1 MSDLQ
6 DENYYLNEIFSFL
19 KDIEGSKAI
28 LPDDD
33 EKLKENKINIL
44 SEDLFEDLYY
54 NLLYYYKSNGNK
66 KIESNEQKSL
76 YKSLYELLSIIYESD
91 ITSFRNS
98 KVKLTLVYLID
109 FFRESKLINLEIV
122 CNVIYNLK
130 DIFSYI
136 TNNRIEDIICK
147 FEVDAYKIAKQCC
160 IVFIGDSN
168 VEIENFDKL
177 DSFGKI
183 MHAIQKLCNV
193 TIPFH
198 LKGFIDYYEMPNKI
212 KPLIIKIYNY
222 IDEINPFKK
231 EKETNNKYNLYQGY
245 SLYEIL
251 VNFNEKRDKIDIPDF
266 YELKKNRIIDIN
278 AKAIL
283 ELSLKLLRSK
293 SKEDLEKVLINVNI
307 NSKVEIPKISNNF
320 NNTKEY
326 YKDLYN
332 QLQYYIMEYKNN
344 PKKKICKIIYED
356 FYRVLWLNFIK
367 QLLLNITEKKLEK
380 NHIKIIFYFIVNLFS
395 PDIDTES
402 ALEFRIDTIPIL
414 YSQCDIRDFLL
425 NNEYIFQILDKD
437 YLDCYT
443 LSENKIKYNQKIINI
458 IDKQIIQDKELIDVR
473 KKNIYMNCEITHILD
488 CSPYLPLPLLK
499 HYVQQEVILV
509 FKKSDIS
516 LSNFL
521 QNCFCDL
528 GSLIPETF
536 INSIKTMNFKVLK
549 EEEKEDLIEQILKEQ
564 DFQDLLKEIMKSNV
578 MKNAYLIMNKFYFS
592 NGKFNQDEEMNII
605 KNNKIIDLEKIEKE
619 TFEKVKNIKNTNKE
633 KISQENELNNNEI
646 INNDTNNNKII
657 EESEFNFI
665 NDKPIISYYNKFCKQ
680 LDNFDYSNIFI
691 IMGLPK
697 TIKGFTFR
705 FLKIV
710 INTNGIILN
719 MDDNSKIILLK
730 AYLIFILIHEQNHF
744 IKRYFNI
751 NYGVHLC
758 DTPNINGYDEGG
770 RHLIKLLFGDEMI
783 HKNINIEQAKY
794 ILDKNNWANK
804 SIYEFKSDFKK
815 IKIGGT
821 KDTIVYLT
829 SEYSSTCDHSKLHI

>member
-1 MSDLQ
+1 MSNLQ
-6 DENYYLNEIFSFL
+6 NENYYLNKIFSFL

-44 SEDLFEDLYY
+44 SEDLFKDLYN

-91 ITSFRNS
+91 ITIFGDIN
-98 KVKLTLVYLID
+98 VKLTLVYLID
-109 FFRESKLINLEIV
+109 FFRESKQINLEIV
-122 CNVIYNLK
+122 CNVIHSLK
-130 DIFSYI
+130 DIFSFI
-136 TNNRIEDIICK
+136 TNNRIEDIIYE
-147 FEVDAYKIAKQCC
+147 FEVDAYKIAKKCC
-160 IVFIGDSN
+160 IVFIGDSD
-168 VEIENFDKL
+168 VEIENFEKL

-183 MHAIQKLCNV
+183 IYAIKKLRNV

-198 LKGFIDYYEMPNKI
+198 LKGFIDYYNMPNNI

-231 EKETNNKYNLYQGY
+231 EKEINNKYYLYQGY

-251 VNFNEKRDKIDIPDF
+251 VNFDEKRVKIHIPEF

-293 SKEDLEKVLINVNI
+293 SKEELEKVLINVNI
-307 NSKVEIPKISNNF
+307 NSKVEEPKISNNF

-332 QLQYYIMEYKNN
+332 QLQYYMMEYKNN
-344 PKKKICKIIYED
+344 PKKKICKIICED

-367 QLLLNITEKKLEK
+367 QLLLNVTEKELEK

-395 PDIDTES
+395 PDIDIES

-425 NNEYIFQILDKD
+425 DNEYIFQILDKD
-437 YLDCYT
+437 YIDCYT
-443 LSENKIKYNQKIINI
+443 LSENKIKYNQIIINI
-458 IDKQIIQDKELIDVR
+458 IDKQIIQDKKLIDAR
-473 KKNIYMNCEITHILD
+473 KKNVYMNCEITHILD

-499 HYVQQEVILV
+499 HYVEQEVILV

-528 GSLIPETF
+528 EGLKPETF

-549 EEEKEDLIEQILKEQ
+549 EEEKEDLIEKILKEQ

-592 NGKFNQDEEMNII
+592 NGKFNQDGEMNII
-605 KNNKIIDLEKIEKE
+605 KNNKSIDLEEIEKE
-619 TFEKVKNIKNTNKE
+619 TFEKAKNIKNTNKE
-633 KISQENELNNNEI
+633 KISQKNELNNNEI
-646 INNDTNNNKII
+646 INDDSNNDKII

-665 NDKPIISYYNKFCKQ
+665 NDKPIISYYNKFCKE

-710 INTNGIILN
+710 INTNGIMLN

-758 DTPNINGYDEGG
+758 DTPNIYGYNEGG
-770 RHLIKLLFGDEMI
+770 RHLIKLLFGDDMI

-794 ILDKNNWANK
+794 ILDKNNWTNK
-804 SIYEFKSDFKK
+804 SIYEFKSDFEK

-829 SEYSSTCDHSKLHI
+829 SEYSSSCDHSKLHI